1 MTHLINELLMK
12 EIWVRENLIKIF
24 VWKETLSEQ
33 ENIFCLINSHYGY
46 WTASGENL
54 GSINFDNRPGHH
66 WVTSHH
72 QASEYIL
79 QDMNEAKFYKS
90 KKRSITKIYRPDLII
105 QITTWVSPLPFEKY
119 EKRMLAKLFYQHGKM
134 LANMFNFTSDCQD
147 VFQIYR
153 KIFHSRNC

>member
-24 VWKETLSEQ
+24 CMKGNSVWTREHFLFDQFSLW
-33 ENIFCLINSHYGY
+33 ILNSKR
-46 WTASGENL
+46 WKSWIDKFWQPARSPL
-54 GSINFDNRPGHH
+54 G
-66 WVTSHH
+66 HH

-90 KKRSITKIYRPDLII
+90 KKRSITKIYRPGLII